1 MILYFFF
8 ASFAPVRCFVT
19 YISLSAPSWP
29 PPSLAVYHSNLV
41 KLPDL
46 QSQQKTR
53 SPWIRLSRPPFLLS
67 LLLGEYYKWSG
78 FEAGANLFWR
88 MKLMKSPQKNK
99 FPGCSDHQGSPPRAQ
114 NGLAR
119 ALLRLLLRA
128 LQFHD
133 QPLNLRLHTGHHYRE
148 QVMTYITCAQQC
160 YRML

>member
-88 MKLMKSPQKNK
+88 MKLMKSPQKK
-99 FPGCSDHQGSPPRAQ
+99 QVPGMQRSSGVPSTRPEWSGQGAASSSPQGATVPWSTPQLEAPYRSPLSRAG
-114 NGLAR
+114 N
-119 ALLRLLLRA
+119 
-128 LQFHD
+128 D
-133 QPLNLRLHTGHHYRE
+133 IYNVCPT
-148 QVMTYITCAQQC
+148 
-160 YRML
+160 ML